1 MVWSPYKINIIWLN
15 YGLTMN
21 DNTDVTSR
29 LIHTSPFVPSVRYRV
44 VTSNGVEMI
53 TAVKTANHID
63 QVIQGT

>member
-1 MVWSPYKINIIWLN
+1 
-15 YGLTMN
+15 MN

-29 LIHTSPFVPSVRYRV
+29 LIHTSPFVPSVRYGV
-44 VTSNGVEMI
+44 VTSNGIEMI